1 MNYLQALF
9 DGTLRSHSFSDS
21 STPDN
26 SSVQTYEKPT
36 NTLLVFGAPNTGKTR
51 FAIKAALAGMSYYKD
66 FSQNRAYGPVTVVVQ
81 NRNSAA
87 RYSNEIINK
96 LGASLQSRPVGTL
109 SALAFR
115 ILSALSNLKHTQKPR
130 LLNGAEQDSLLRS
143 VIHTHMLEVVRGDN
157 GSCETCK
164 LFTRYFNNYQWNC
177 VVVNSDSLSKDED
190 SRDAKDLS
198 KNFNKDSNNASDAR
212 LDNENNQ
219 DQSLISSAF
228 VHELRDMLAR
238 LDELSIVSSGDES
251 RVLEDLTKDY
261 ASLYSADYIER
272 LRTQWSLAFRLR
284 KEYRDR
290 LRKDYNNSARY
301 DSSGLMI
308 AASKA
313 VKELADLQD
322 GLAHIPVMLVVD
334 DFQDVTLGG
343 LDFLNS
349 LSEAGVRI
357 VLTANPDESVQ
368 SFRGAY
374 PDYVIE
380 AARHGFMRAA
390 AVSIED
396 VCDCDSSSG
405 DCDSSN
411 ACDSSDLD
419 SSDLDNSD
427 LDNSTFVSNQIRN
440 NPISLKELS
449 RNIDNSIASLI
460 STDMPL
466 SKRLWKYTS
475 HECYAHESYAHE
487 TEGAAYAYGAV
498 YRSAREELDTI
509 IWQIKRA
516 HLDSNCKWSDIAI
529 IAHDNATVRAFG
541 EKLSRD
547 GVPVRY
553 SSVKKTLRDEPFV
566 QGLFAMIEL
575 AQLSLRGLDDISH
588 DISVGTLTMRE
599 VASYVRSRFVY
610 IMNSPLV
617 QSDNRDL
624 YSNSGSLGSSNSSG
638 SSNSKYSNT
647 DSDSV
652 EISESNYIRETP
664 MNINSV
670 EILMRSI
677 SSLQAVVNVNHG
689 DNSEYDSSPLRV
701 IVDQWQKLCDKMHS
715 FAKTQEKSDINTS
728 NFENYTID
736 NSLIEE
742 NPIGNNLKDES
753 KYSNCNLD
761 ACYWLLLCEL
771 CESLNTSKNKNVK
784 LEENDETKLEANDN
798 ANSAANDAANNEY
811 CINKRAYREITS
823 LSLLSLLH
831 DMCPSSK
838 NVIALIRACRMINK
852 LAESIKNNSEM
863 SEPKYVLG
871 EAWNIC
877 NVAEKWQ
884 IMSLHHNDSGRIA
897 NERLDIAMR
906 LFAYVKTFNMSEQ
919 KRSSAV
925 SYRPMTGDF
934 TGAINLFIEQVLG
947 MEIEADSLARVAPL
961 PDAVTLATPAG
972 AAGNRWP
979 LVWIPAVQ
987 QRIWPNVD
995 LRNTMFGS
1003 ESLVDMTLNKRIV
1016 GMLNQ
1021 PLAMKNSLGM
1031 SVNDKMA
1038 VYTNEQRSF
1047 FVACTRAIKQL
1058 YISAVRSDDLVPSDF
1073 LFRYMP
1079 AQFLREEDGS
1089 AIYTP
1094 IDHELAAIDTDARAL
1109 VCFARAKLMNAIK
1122 NNDKRKIADAVC
1134 ALKLLSEHDIH
1145 AADFETWDFV
1155 DKSKELDKSADSEGS
1170 KDSSDKDSA
1179 ESKSS
1184 NIIRLSPSKIDAL
1197 WNCPVCA
1204 LLENE
1209 FSGPQKSNTSTNFG
1223 TLIHNTACWACKD
1236 KSLDTSYLEEN
1247 YPQIIARNGE
1257 ISEEDYLK
1265 AVKHI
1270 ADSMRE
1276 HYIELASTYS
1286 ADENVRN
1293 RYMSLVNQ
1301 RKVDSAIYDI
1311 ANYFVESAKGAYSSR
1326 NILKDELGRV
1336 IGYDN
1341 SKDAYKSKS
1350 HSDSPYFGVLKRSYS
1365 ECQLRAT
1372 FGFEDIARIY
1382 YKTLGVDFNPK
1393 KKIDSDGKSFSYVAP
1408 EESKKIANLRSIMG
1422 YLVGG
1427 WPIENNENMLI
1438 CISGRMDRM
1447 EVRSD
1452 ADNLA
1457 NASDSGIANDSELA
1471 NSKKHTSFE
1480 DIKSQISRETIRLID
1495 YKTGIAPSE
1504 KEVFSDLQLVCYQ
1517 LALRFFSRNC
1527 EFARAVLQE
1536 YFDENDVQKFL
1547 CLNNYPSDVEKN
1559 SVYSNDSNDSYDSS
1573 NSNNSDVEG
1582 IDKSLESNMLDVL
1595 RLAHNRRISG
1605 SMLFH
1610 VVNKNYPAESR
1621 NMAEN
1626 MSQPALFM
1634 GDKLNTEEIN
1644 KRTGFSDVNRLYGL
1658 PVLDENSRP
1667 SDVDESYW
1675 SDFIN
1680 LPPQAQWSLMMIS
1693 RVFFAASAMLAEKFE
1708 HEPTNEH
1715 VLRCRCGT
1723 TCPACAGKSDAVYEI
1738 RTAAKEAQKLN
1749 IVRNSSNSDIK

>member
-87 RYSNEIINK
+87 RYSNEMINK

-115 ILSALSNLKHTQKPR
+115 ILSALSNLKHTQNPR

-164 LFTRYFNNYQWNC
+164 LFARYFNNYQWNC
-177 VVVNSDSLSKDED
+177 VVVNSDGLSKD
-190 SRDAKDLS
+190 AKDTKDIS
-198 KNFNKDSNNASDAR
+198 KNFNKDSSNASDAR

-396 VCDCDSSSG
+396 VCDCDSSDAYDSA
-405 DCDSSN
+405 DCDS
-411 ACDSSDLD
+411 
-419 SSDLDNSD
+419 SD

-466 SKRLWKYTS
+466 SKRLWKYA
-475 HECYAHESYAHE
+475 AHESYAHE
-487 TEGAAYAYGAV
+487 AEVVANAYGAV

-599 VASYVRSRFVY
+599 VASYVRSRFVS

-624 YSNSGSLGSSNSSG
+624 YSNSDSLGNSNSLD
-638 SSNSKYSNT
+638 SSNSKYSKYSN
-647 DSDSV
+647 SDFDRV
-652 EISESNYIRETP
+652 EISASNYIRETP

-742 NPIGNNLKDES
+742 NPVGNNLKDDS

-771 CESLNTSKNKNVK
+771 CESLNTSKNKNA
-784 LEENDETKLEANDN
+784 NLEANDKADN
-798 ANSAANDAANNEY
+798 KANNKTDNKTNNKY

-838 NVIALIRACRMINK
+838 NVIALVRACRMINK

-919 KRSSAV
+919 KKSSAV

-934 TGAINLFIEQVLG
+934 TGAINLFIEQVRG

-1021 PLAMKNSLGM
+1021 PLFRKNSLGM
-1031 SVNDKMA
+1031 SVNDKIA

-1122 NNDKRKIADAVC
+1122 NNDKEKIADAVC

-1155 DKSKELDKSADSEGS
+1155 DKSADSAES
-1170 KDSSDKDSA
+1170 KDSSDKDSEGSTDSSEIKEYS
-1179 ESKSS
+1179 ESKA
-1184 NIIRLSPSKIDAL
+1184 NIIRLSPSKVDAL

-1257 ISEEDYLK
+1257 ITEEDYLK

-1276 HYIELASTYS
+1276 HYIELASNS
-1286 ADENVRN
+1286 SVDENVRN
-1293 RYMSLVNQ
+1293 RYMALVNQ

-1311 ANYFVESAKGAYSSR
+1311 ANYFVESAKGTYALR
-1326 NILKDELGRV
+1326 NIMKDDLGRV

-1341 SKDAYKSKS
+1341 SNGAYKPKS

-1393 KKIDSDGKSFSYVAP
+1393 KKIDSDGKSFSYVAS

-1427 WPIENNENMLI
+1427 WPVENNENMLI

-1452 ADNLA
+1452 ADSIA
-1457 NASDSGIANDSELA
+1457 NASDSELESDSGIASDSELE
-1471 NSKKHTSFE
+1471 NSKKRTSFE
-1480 DIKSQISRETIRLID
+1480 DIKSQISSETIRLID
-1495 YKTGIAPSE
+1495 YKTGIVPSE

-1527 EFARAVLQE
+1527 EFAKAVLQE

-1547 CLNNYPSDVEKN
+1547 CFNNRPSDVEKN
-1559 SVYSNDSNDSYDSS
+1559 SVDSNDSNDSADSS
-1573 NSNNSDVEG
+1573 NSDNSDAEG
-1582 IDKSLESNMLDVL
+1582 IDKSLESSMLNVL
-1595 RLAHNRRISG
+1595 RLAHNRRISE

-1644 KRTGFSDVNRLYGL
+1644 KRTGFNDVNRLYGL
-1658 PVLDENSRP
+1658 PVLDENSKP

-1749 IVRNSSNSDIK
+1749 IVRNSSNSDK

>member
-164 LFTRYFNNYQWNC
+164 LFAQYFNNYQWNC
-177 VVVNSDSLSKDED
+177 VVVNSDNISKDED
-190 SRDAKDLS
+190 SGDAKDFS
-198 KNFNKDSNNASDAR
+198 KNFNKGVKDSNNASNTR

-219 DQSLISSAF
+219 DQSLINSAF
-228 VHELRDMLAR
+228 VHELRDMIAR
-238 LDELSIVSSGDES
+238 LDELSIVSSDDES

-261 ASLYSADYIER
+261 ANLYSADYIER
-272 LRTQWSLAFRLR
+272 LRTQWSLAFCLR
-284 KEYRDR
+284 KEYQDR

-322 GLAHIPVMLVVD
+322 GLANIPVMLVVD

-349 LSEAGVRI
+349 LSEVGVRI

-380 AARHGFMRAA
+380 AARHGFMHAA

-396 VCDCDSSSG
+396 VCACDSSSNACDSSSG
-405 DCDSSN
+405 DCDF
-411 ACDSSDLD
+411 
-419 SSDLDNSD
+419 SD

-466 SKRLWKYTS
+466 SKRLWKYA
-475 HECYAHESYAHE
+475 AHESYAHE
-487 TEGAAYAYGAV
+487 AECAANAYGAV

-599 VASYVRSRFVY
+599 VASYVRSRFVS

-624 YSNSGSLGSSNSSG
+624 YSNS
-638 SSNSKYSNT
+638 
-647 DSDSV
+647 DFDRV
-652 EISESNYIRETP
+652 EISASNYIRETP

-742 NPIGNNLKDES
+742 NPIGNNLMGNNLKDEY

-771 CESLNTSKNKNVK
+771 CESLNTSKDRNANNAA
-784 LEENDETKLEANDN
+784 NDEANDN
-798 ANSAANDAANNEY
+798 ANNAANNKY

-838 NVIALIRACRMINK
+838 HVIALIRACRMINK

-919 KRSSAV
+919 KKSSAV

-934 TGAINLFIEQVLG
+934 TGAINLFIEQVRG

-1021 PLAMKNSLGM
+1021 PLSRKNSLGM
-1031 SVNDKMA
+1031 SVNDKIA

-1122 NNDKRKIADAVC
+1122 NNDKGKIADAVC

-1155 DKSKELDKSADSEGS
+1155 DKSADLDKSAELDKS
-1170 KDSSDKDSA
+1170 KDSS
-1179 ESKSS
+1179 ESKA
-1184 NIIRLSPSKIDAL
+1184 NIIRLSPSKVDAL

-1276 HYIELASTYS
+1276 HYIELASNS
-1286 ADENVRN
+1286 SVDENVRN
-1293 RYMSLVNQ
+1293 RYMALVNQ

-1311 ANYFVESAKGAYSSR
+1311 ANYFVESAKGTYALR
-1326 NILKDELGRV
+1326 NIMKDDLGRV

-1341 SKDAYKSKS
+1341 SNGAYKPKS

-1393 KKIDSDGKSFSYVAP
+1393 KKIDSDGKSFSYVAS

-1427 WPIENNENMLI
+1427 WPVENNENMLI
-1438 CISGRMDRM
+1438 RISGRMDRM

-1452 ADNLA
+1452 ADSIA
-1457 NASDSGIANDSELA
+1457 NASDSELGNSKLG

-1495 YKTGIAPSE
+1495 YKTGIVPSE

-1527 EFARAVLQE
+1527 EFAKAVLQE

-1547 CLNNYPSDVEKN
+1547 CFNNRPSDVEKN
-1559 SVYSNDSNDSYDSS
+1559 SDDLSDSDDSD
-1573 NSNNSDVEG
+1573 NSANSANLDAEG
-1582 IDKSLESNMLDVL
+1582 IDKSLESSMLDVL
-1595 RLAHNRRISG
+1595 RLAHNRRISE

-1644 KRTGFSDVNRLYGL
+1644 KRAGFYDVNRLYGL

-1723 TCPACAGKSDAVYEI
+1723 TCPVCAGKSDAVYEV

-1749 IVRNSSNSDIK
+1749 IVCNSSNSDK